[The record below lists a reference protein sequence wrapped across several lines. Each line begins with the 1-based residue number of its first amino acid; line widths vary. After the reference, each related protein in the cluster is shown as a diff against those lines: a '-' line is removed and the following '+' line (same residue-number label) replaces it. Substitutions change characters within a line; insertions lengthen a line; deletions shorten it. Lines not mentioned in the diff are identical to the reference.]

1 MLTIEEIRQKKKE
14 CGYTNEQLSALS
26 GVPLGTLQKILGSS
40 TKAPRYDTM
49 KALSEVFEKKPETEY
64 SAVSEGMV
72 MTVRERPAVY
82 GIKKDLVKENFRR
95 YDRQGTYTVDDYLA
109 LPDEQRVELIDG
121 VFYDMAATD
130 LHHQYI
136 ISELLWQLKEFLRKK
151 GGSCRAFAAPTDVK
165 LDMDNRTMVQPDVFI
180 ICDKSKVT
188 RRWVNGSPDFVAEV
202 LSPSTKNKDIFI
214 KTLKYREAGTK
225 ELWLIDPIEK
235 SILTYVFVPETK
247 VKMYSFA
254 DKVPVMIYNGECQV
268 DFAEISGQMSDWFAD
283 WPDEEPSS

>member
-1 MLTIEEIRQKKKE
+1 MPGIAPIDV
-14 CGYTNEQLSALS
+14 QL
-26 GVPLGTLQKILGSS
+26 
-40 TKAPRYDTM
+40 DC
-49 KALSEVFEKKPETEY
+49 
-64 SAVSEGMV
+64 
-72 MTVRERPAVY
+72 
-82 GIKKDLVKENFRR
+82 
-95 YDRQGTYTVDDYLA
+95 DD
-109 LPDEQRVELIDG
+109 
-121 VFYDMAATD
+121 
-130 LHHQYI
+130 
-136 ISELLWQLKEFLRKK
+136 
-151 GGSCRAFAAPTDVK
+151 
-165 LDMDNRTMVQPDVFI
+165 RTMVQPDVFI

>member
-14 CGYTNEQLSALS
+14 CGYTNEQLAALS

-49 KALSEVFEKKPETEY
+49 KALSAVFEEKPKTLY
-64 SAVSEGMV
+64 SAVPEDTV
-72 MTVRERPAVY
+72 MAVGERPAVY
-82 GIKKDLVKENFRR
+82 GRRKDPVKENFRR
-95 YDRQGTYTVDDYLA
+95 YDRQGTYTVEDYLA
-109 LPDEQRVELIDG
+109 LPDEQRAELIDG
-121 VFYDMAATD
+121 VFYDMAAPD

-136 ISELLWQLKEFLRKK
+136 ISELLWQLKEYLRKT
-151 GGSCRAFAAPTDVK
+151 GGLCRAFAAPTDVK
-165 LDMDNRTMVQPDVFI
+165 LDTDNRTMVQPDVFI
-180 ICDKSKVT
+180 ICDRTKVT
-188 RRWVNGSPDFVAEV
+188 KRWLNGSPDFVAEV

-225 ELWLIDPIEK
+225 ELWLIDPMDK

-254 DKVPVMIYNGECQV
+254 DIVPVMIYNGECQV
-268 DFAEISGQMSDWFAD
+268 DFSEISGQMADWFED
-283 WPDEEPSS
+283 WPKDT